1 MKSII
6 KNLTIKQKNIIAG
19 TIAIWG
25 IILIGSGTVM
35 TLSVKQTTTT
45 KQVKLKVVQKRIAE
59 IKSNEIKL
67 KDIELEINQPLS
79 VNVKDYL
86 QNPNDI
92 EEKIIKALKLDT
104 SMVNIAN
111 SGTYTYTVTYKSKK
125 FTGQIIIKEKQLP
138 ETTMT
143 LKNLSLKVGSTL
155 STDIQTYIIETLS
168 DEVKANTKIDLSNIN
183 TAQGGNYQYSVTY
196 NGKLYTGTITIY
208 EPQKITP
215 TETPKENITTNEE
228 ANKDVK
234 EDENK

>member
-35 TLSVKQTTTT
+35 TLSVKPTTTT

-92 EEKIIKALKLDT
+92 EEKIIKSVQILAFYNRRLGEILL
-104 SMVNIAN
+104 NIIP
-111 SGTYTYTVTYKSKK
+111 S
-125 FTGQIIIKEKQLP
+125 
-138 ETTMT
+138 
-143 LKNLSLKVGSTL
+143 
-155 STDIQTYIIETLS
+155 LS
-168 DEVKANTKIDLSNIN
+168 DMADFTAHEMEEQIAKIKKS
-183 TAQGGNYQYSVTY
+183 QY
-196 NGKLYTGTITIY
+196 
-208 EPQKITP
+208 
-215 TETPKENITTNEE
+215 
-228 ANKDVK
+228 
-234 EDENK
+234 

>member
-35 TLSVKQTTTT
+35 TLSVKPTTTT

-125 FTGQIIIKEKQLP
+125 FTGQIIIKEKQL
-138 ETTMT
+138 
-143 LKNLSLKVGSTL
+143 KNAKVA
-155 STDIQTYIIETLS
+155 D
-168 DEVKANTKIDLSNIN
+168 KK
-183 TAQGGNYQYSVTY
+183 
-196 NGKLYTGTITIY
+196 
-208 EPQKITP
+208 
-215 TETPKENITTNEE
+215 
-228 ANKDVK
+228 
-234 EDENK
+234 